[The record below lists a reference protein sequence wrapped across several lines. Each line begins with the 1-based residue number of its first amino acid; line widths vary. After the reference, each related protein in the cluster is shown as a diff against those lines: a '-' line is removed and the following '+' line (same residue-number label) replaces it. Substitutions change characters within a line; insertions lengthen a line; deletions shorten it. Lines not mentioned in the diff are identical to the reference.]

1 MFTYINVRKIL
12 HISMLKLNFLSS
24 KRQVDQER
32 KKVVL
37 FRCFFLF
44 SFVVVVVFKY
54 TFQCGLYLS

>member
-24 KRQVDQER
+24 KRQVEQER

-37 FRCFFLF
+37 FRFFFCFHLLLLLFLSIHF
-44 SFVVVVVFKY
+44 NVVY
-54 TFQCGLYLS
+54 I